1 MPFLLKNKQGNLT
14 DIFLDIC
21 NVCDKTLK
29 KKQLGDVYT
38 NSGKWLPPEWEGED
52 RMGSYVSK
60 LVHGYFIFITLF
72 NK

>member
-29 KKQLGDVYT
+29 KKSKGMFTQIQG
-38 NSGKWLPPEWEGED
+38 SGYLQSERERTEWVLTL
-52 RMGSYVSK
+52 VS
-60 LVHGYFIFITLF
+60 
-72 NK
+72 